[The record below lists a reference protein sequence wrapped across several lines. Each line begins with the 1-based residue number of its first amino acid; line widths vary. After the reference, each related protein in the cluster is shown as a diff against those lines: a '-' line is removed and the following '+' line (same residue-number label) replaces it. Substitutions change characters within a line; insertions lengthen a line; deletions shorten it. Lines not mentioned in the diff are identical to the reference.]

1 MALPIQR
8 RYTLAAPAALNVF
21 GNMTDDR
28 TTQAQFTLLGNN
40 EIMDFV
46 NDPDPAAGL
55 RYEFRL
61 LKNGQET
68 PVGIFSTSISPTTA
82 GRVAVGPI
90 SMSPGQYIWSGAQ
103 RAGAL
108 TATSILVK
116 YATPL
121 V

>member
-1 MALPIQR
+1 MTLPIQR

-21 GNMTDDR
+21 NNMTDDR
-28 TTQAQFTLLGNN
+28 TTEAQFTLLAGNA
-40 EIMDFV
+40 IQDFV

-68 PVGIFSTSISPTTA
+68 PVGIFSTSISPLTA

-90 SMSPGQYIWSGAQ
+90 DMSPGQYIWAGAQ
-103 RAGAL
+103 RFGAL
-108 TATSILVK
+108 TATSVLVK
-116 YATPL
+116 YASPL
-121 V
+121 I